1 MALVTYAFENEIE
14 KGFKEALNS
23 VDSTNINYLIS
34 DQPSAETPAKY
45 IYIEAT
51 IGSPIS
57 DERTNADGEYDHYE
71 ADLSFEV
78 STGRLD
84 DTTPPNDPSSA
95 SSTVSNFHDYML
107 TIVRSTLDGSATA
120 VVNAFD
126 DEPVK
131 VVKIMPAGT
140 ERSKDED
147 DRVTVL
153 NYSIQ
158 FIVLAD

>member
-1 MALVTYAFENEIE
+1 
-14 KGFKEALNS
+14 
-23 VDSTNINYLIS
+23 
-34 DQPSAETPAKY
+34 
-45 IYIEAT
+45 
-51 IGSPIS
+51 
-57 DERTNADGEYDHYE
+57 
-71 ADLSFEV
+71 
-78 STGRLD
+78 
-84 DTTPPNDPSSA
+84 
-95 SSTVSNFHDYML
+95 ML